1 MMRMTNEGSLR
12 ARQWGRAGPIM
23 ALVSVLIVAAL
34 AKVTLAQF
42 GLTPQAKPAV
52 ASATTGQRAPGPD
65 GAPVEE
71 DEEPANAQPPTALNS
86 IDKARAVQGIVQRQ
100 AEELAARIEAE
111 GK

>member
-1 MMRMTNEGSLR
+1 MRTTNEGSLR

-23 ALVSVLIVAAL
+23 ALVSVLIVGGL
-34 AKVTLAQF
+34 AKVTLSQF
-42 GLTPQAKPAV
+42 GLAPQGKPAM
-52 ASATTGQRAPGPD
+52 ASATTSQLAPGSD
-65 GAPVEE
+65 EAPVEAG
-71 DEEPANAQPPTALNS
+71 EEPANAQPPTALNS